1 MASSQLP
8 WLRCLFGLRFLLFL
22 LQLDIWGRLG
32 QTNTSFEHS
41 VCPAKGVFP
50 PTLTS
55 ACVPAA
61 AEPPWA
67 KTRGP
72 RLDVCVL
79 PGRQQPPLLTSHRS
93 VYRVGQGPLPLLWA
107 SALFLITV

>member
-1 MASSQLP
+1 MVSSQLP

-22 LQLDIWGRLG
+22 LQLGIWGRLG
-32 QTNTSFEHS
+32 QTNTSFERP

-67 KTRGP
+67 EARGP
-72 RLDVCVL
+72 RLDGCVL
-79 PGRQQPPLLTSHRS
+79 LGRRQRPLLTSHRS
-93 VYRVGQGPLPLLWA
+93 VYRVGRGPLPLAWA
-107 SALFLITV
+107 SALFLIAV